1 MLTGMELKKLAQ
13 SRSKQ
18 DKQVF
23 QQLRKMAPHDV
34 DALFHFAHEEVFA
47 ETDCLRCANCCKTT
61 PAMLTIT
68 DISRIARHLK
78 LSESD
83 FSAQYV
89 VADEDGDLIINR
101 TPCPFLQSDN
111 RCSIYEVR
119 PQACREY
126 PHTDRKKV
134 KQLLDLT
141 FKNRE
146 VCPAVLDIIDLVKES
161 IEDN

>member
-1 MLTGMELKKLAQ
+1 MLTGRNLKELAA
-13 SRSKQ
+13 SRSRQ
-18 DKQVF
+18 DKQLF
-23 QQLRKMAPHDV
+23 QQLSKMAPHDV
-34 DALFHFAHEEVFA
+34 DALFHFAHEAVFA
-47 ETDCLRCANCCKTT
+47 ETDCLQCANCCKTT

-68 DISRIARHLK
+68 DIRRIARYLG

-83 FSAQYV
+83 FSARYV
-89 VADEDGDLIINR
+89 VTDDDGDLVIHR
-101 TPCPFLQSDN
+101 TPCPFLKEDN
-111 RCSIYEVR
+111 YCGIYEVR

-146 VCPAVLDIIDLVKES
+146 VCPAVVDIIDLVRES
-161 IEDN
+161 IGDN